1 MSQEETET
9 TAAEE
14 KTQFRFRYVLVAIL
28 LLLFILS
35 IASHNPA
42 DLAVLEGG
50 SAEPV
55 RNLIGPLGAKIA
67 RVLFY
72 LFGLAI
78 YPITA
83 FLLICLGRSFI
94 PVPAKRKGYIAALAM
109 VVIGM
114 TLIMAMFP
122 RDMVEWTTKL
132 GIGHPGAPELAL
144 SGGVLGAQFAAPAFE
159 NVPAG
164 LIRRHIGT
172 VGTMIVSMTVLLT
185 GLVLVFFADWK
196 SILLNN
202 LDFRIRL
209 KKDCPEYDT
218 EDDEEDSAYAPP
230 PPQYQQPPAPAPVPE
245 PEPYPEP
252 PRPQPVP
259 QYAPPPPQ
267 YQQPYAQPYPP
278 QYAPPPPQYQQP
290 YAQPY
295 PPQYAP
301 PPPQYQQ
308 PAPQYAPPPQYPQ
321 PEAPRPQPAQEMNQ
335 APAPDPE
342 DDGVPP
348 FDVDPVKDEKKS
360 PPGSFSNFEGEPPE
374 KPGYHPSNPLPPPRI
389 TNAMNGTSGASV
401 ATAHLARETAGLA
414 PTPDYALPP
423 ITLFD
428 MVKDNRSEDREHLNR
443 TQERLQ
449 ATLDSFGIAGRV
461 SDIVIGPRI
470 TRFEVQL
477 DPGVKVQKVS
487 SITNNLA
494 MEMQAESVRVLAPI
508 PGRNA
513 VGIEVPN
520 KISTVVYI
528 RSLMEGDEWRKA
540 KAGASNIPIILGRD
554 VAGKAVIANLAK
566 APHLLIAGSTGS
578 GKSVCMNTL
587 IMSLLSKFSPY
598 DLRLILVDPKF
609 VELAMYRPI
618 PHLITPVVNNAKQVP
633 LALRWG
639 VNEMERRY
647 QILAAVKAKNLE
659 AFNNRP
665 HKAEPDLDEHGNVI
679 PDKLPLL
686 VIIID
691 ELADIMMSEAK
702 SEVETSICRIAQKG
716 RAAGIHLIIAT
727 QTPRKD
733 IITGVIKANL
743 PTKIAFRVTSR
754 IDSHVILDTT
764 GAEHLLGNGD
774 MLFLAPGGEGMER
787 VQGTL
792 VSDPEIQ
799 RVVDFVSAQVPQ
811 NFNGEVVTEPEIV
824 EGEEDE
830 GKGKKKKYRPQ
841 FDDEDDSVTAAPVSS
856 GPPSEAFKTMAAKY
870 LKPGDSELMQRALE
884 IIVNEKK
891 ASTSYLQRR
900 LSIGYNNAATLMDQL
915 EERGVVSAP
924 LPGGQKRDILILGE
938 LIETNK
944 I

>member
-50 SAEPV
+50 SSEPV

-78 YPITA
+78 YPIAA
-83 FLLICLGRSFI
+83 FLMICLVRSFI

-109 VVIGM
+109 AVIGM

-122 RDMVEWTTKL
+122 HDMNEWTAKL
-132 GIGHPGAPELAL
+132 GLGHPGTPELAL
-144 SGGVLGAQFAAPAFE
+144 SGGVIGAQFAAPAFE

-172 VGTMIVSMTVLLT
+172 VGTMIVSMTLLLT
-185 GLVLVFFADWK
+185 GIVLVFLADWK
-196 SILLNN
+196 TILLNN

-209 KKDCPEYDT
+209 KKDRPEYDT
-218 EDDEEDSAYAPP
+218 EEDEEDSAYAPP
-230 PPQYQQPPAPAPVPE
+230 PPQHPQPPAPAPVPE
-245 PEPYPEP
+245 PELQPES
-252 PRPQPVP
+252 PRPQPAA

-278 QYAPPPPQYQQP
+278 QYAPPPPQYQQS
-290 YAQPY
+290 YAQP
-295 PPQYAP
+295 PQSVQENGHVQVP
-301 PPPQYQQ
+301 PPAVSVPS
-308 PAPQYAPPPQYPQ
+308 
-321 PEAPRPQPAQEMNQ
+321 E
-335 APAPDPE
+335 E

-348 FDVDPVKDEKKS
+348 FDVEPATDEKKS
-360 PPGSFSNFEGEPPE
+360 PPGTFSNFEGEPPE
-374 KPGYHPSNPLPPPRI
+374 KPGYHPGNPLPPPRI
-389 TNAMNGTSGASV
+389 TNAMNGTAGASA

-477 DPGVKVQKVS
+477 DPGVKVEKVS

-520 KISTVVYI
+520 KVSTVVYI

-647 QILAAVKAKNLE
+647 QILASVKAKNLE

-665 HKAEPDLDEHGNVI
+665 RKPEPDLDEHGNLI

-743 PTKIAFRVTSR
+743 PTKIAFRVTSG
-754 IDSHVILDTT
+754 IDSRVILDTV
-764 GAEHLLGNGD
+764 GAERLLGNGD

-811 NFNGEVVTEPEIV
+811 NFNGEVVAEPEIV

-830 GKGKKKKYRPQ
+830 GKAKKKKYRPQ

-856 GPPSEAFKTMAAKY
+856 GPPSEAFKAMAAKY
-870 LKPGDSELMQRALE
+870 LKPGDGELMQRALE

-900 LSIGYNNAATLMDQL
+900 LSIGYNSAATLIDQL

-924 LPGGQKRDILILGE
+924 LPGGQKREILILDQ
-938 LIETNK
+938 LIETNR

>member
-50 SAEPV
+50 SSEPV

-78 YPITA
+78 YPIAA
-83 FLLICLGRSFI
+83 FLMICLVRSFI

-109 VVIGM
+109 AVIGM

-122 RDMVEWTTKL
+122 HDMNEWTAKL
-132 GIGHPGAPELAL
+132 GLGHPGTPELAL
-144 SGGVLGAQFAAPAFE
+144 SGGVIGAQFAAPAFE

-172 VGTMIVSMTVLLT
+172 VGTMIVSMTLLLT
-185 GLVLVFFADWK
+185 GIVLVFLADWK
-196 SILLNN
+196 TILLNN

-209 KKDCPEYDT
+209 KKDRPEYDT
-218 EDDEEDSAYAPP
+218 EEDEEDSAYAPP
-230 PPQYQQPPAPAPVPE
+230 PPQHPQPPAPAPVPE
-245 PEPYPEP
+245 PELQPEP
-252 PRPQPVP
+252 PRPQPAA

-278 QYAPPPPQYQQP
+278 QYAPPPPQYQQS
-290 YAQPY
+290 YAQP
-295 PPQYAP
+295 PQSVQENGHVQVP
-301 PPPQYQQ
+301 PPAVSVPS
-308 PAPQYAPPPQYPQ
+308 
-321 PEAPRPQPAQEMNQ
+321 E
-335 APAPDPE
+335 E

-348 FDVDPVKDEKKS
+348 FDVEPATDEKKS
-360 PPGSFSNFEGEPPE
+360 PPGTFSNFEGEPPE
-374 KPGYHPSNPLPPPRI
+374 KPGYHPGNPLPPPRI
-389 TNAMNGTSGASV
+389 TNAMNGTAGASA
-401 ATAHLARETAGLA
+401 ATVHLARETAGLA

-477 DPGVKVQKVS
+477 DPGVKVEKVS

-520 KISTVVYI
+520 KVSTVVYI

-647 QILAAVKAKNLE
+647 QILASVKAKNLE

-665 HKAEPDLDEHGNVI
+665 RKPEPDLDEHGNLI

-743 PTKIAFRVTSR
+743 PTKIAFRVTSG
-754 IDSHVILDTT
+754 IDSRVILDTV
-764 GAEHLLGNGD
+764 GAERLLGNGD

-811 NFNGEVVTEPEIV
+811 NFNGEVVAEPEIV

-830 GKGKKKKYRPQ
+830 GKAKKKKYRPQ

-856 GPPSEAFKTMAAKY
+856 GPPSEAFKAMAAKY
-870 LKPGDSELMQRALE
+870 LKPGDGELMQRALE

-900 LSIGYNNAATLMDQL
+900 LSIGYNSAATLIDQL

-924 LPGGQKRDILILGE
+924 LPGGQKREILILDQ
-938 LIETNK
+938 LIETNR

>member
-50 SAEPV
+50 SSEPV

-78 YPITA
+78 YPIAA
-83 FLLICLGRSFI
+83 FLMICLVRSFI

-109 VVIGM
+109 AVIGM

-122 RDMVEWTTKL
+122 HDMNEWTAKL
-132 GIGHPGAPELAL
+132 GLGHPGTPELAL
-144 SGGVLGAQFAAPAFE
+144 SGGVIGAQFAAPAFE

-172 VGTMIVSMTVLLT
+172 VGTMIVSMTLLLT
-185 GLVLVFFADWK
+185 GIVLVFLADWK
-196 SILLNN
+196 TILLNN

-209 KKDCPEYDT
+209 KKDRPEYDT
-218 EDDEEDSAYAPP
+218 EEDEEDSAYAPP
-230 PPQYQQPPAPAPVPE
+230 PPQHPLPPAPAPVPE
-245 PEPYPEP
+245 SELQPEP
-252 PRPQPVP
+252 PRPQPAA

-278 QYAPPPPQYQQP
+278 QYAPPPPQYQQS
-290 YAQPY
+290 YAQP
-295 PPQYAP
+295 PQSVQENGHVQVP
-301 PPPQYQQ
+301 PPAVSVPS
-308 PAPQYAPPPQYPQ
+308 
-321 PEAPRPQPAQEMNQ
+321 E
-335 APAPDPE
+335 E

-348 FDVDPVKDEKKS
+348 FDVEPATDEKKS
-360 PPGSFSNFEGEPPE
+360 PPGTFSNFEGEPPE
-374 KPGYHPSNPLPPPRI
+374 KPGYHPGNPLPPPRI
-389 TNAMNGTSGASV
+389 TNAMNGTAGASA

-477 DPGVKVQKVS
+477 DPGVKVEKVS

-520 KISTVVYI
+520 KVSTVVYI

-647 QILAAVKAKNLE
+647 QILASVKAKNLE

-665 HKAEPDLDEHGNVI
+665 RKPEPDLDEHGNLI

-743 PTKIAFRVTSR
+743 PTKIAFRVTSG
-754 IDSHVILDTT
+754 IDSRVILDTV
-764 GAEHLLGNGD
+764 GAERLLGNGD

-811 NFNGEVVTEPEIV
+811 NFNGEVVAEPEIV

-830 GKGKKKKYRPQ
+830 GKAKKKKYRPQ

-856 GPPSEAFKTMAAKY
+856 GPPSEAFKAMAAKY
-870 LKPGDSELMQRALE
+870 LKPGDGELMQRALE

-900 LSIGYNNAATLMDQL
+900 LSIGYNSAATLIDQL

-924 LPGGQKRDILILGE
+924 LPGGQKREILILDQ
-938 LIETNK
+938 LIETNR

>member
-50 SAEPV
+50 SSEPV

-78 YPITA
+78 YPIAA
-83 FLLICLGRSFI
+83 FLMICLVRSFI

-109 VVIGM
+109 AVIGM

-122 RDMVEWTTKL
+122 HDMNEWTAKL
-132 GIGHPGAPELAL
+132 GLGHPGTPELAL
-144 SGGVLGAQFAAPAFE
+144 SGGVIGAQFAAPAFE

-172 VGTMIVSMTVLLT
+172 VGTMIVSMTLLLT
-185 GLVLVFFADWK
+185 GIVLVFLADWK
-196 SILLNN
+196 TILLNN

-209 KKDCPEYDT
+209 KKDRPEYNT
-218 EDDEEDSAYAPP
+218 EEDEEDSAYAPP
-230 PPQYQQPPAPAPVPE
+230 PPQHPQPPAPAPVPE
-245 PEPYPEP
+245 PELQPES
-252 PRPQPVP
+252 PRPQPAA

-278 QYAPPPPQYQQP
+278 QYAPPPPQYQQS
-290 YAQPY
+290 YAQP
-295 PPQYAP
+295 PQSVQENGHVQVP
-301 PPPQYQQ
+301 PPAVSVPS
-308 PAPQYAPPPQYPQ
+308 
-321 PEAPRPQPAQEMNQ
+321 E
-335 APAPDPE
+335 E

-348 FDVDPVKDEKKS
+348 FDVEPATDEKKS
-360 PPGSFSNFEGEPPE
+360 PPGTFSNFEGEPPE
-374 KPGYHPSNPLPPPRI
+374 KPGYHPGNPLPPPRI
-389 TNAMNGTSGASV
+389 TNAMNGTAGASA

-477 DPGVKVQKVS
+477 DPGVKVEKVS

-520 KISTVVYI
+520 KVSTVVYI

-647 QILAAVKAKNLE
+647 QILASVKAKNLE

-665 HKAEPDLDEHGNVI
+665 RKPEPDLDEHGNLI

-743 PTKIAFRVTSR
+743 PTKIAFRVTSG
-754 IDSHVILDTT
+754 IDSRVILDTV
-764 GAEHLLGNGD
+764 GAERLLGNGD

-811 NFNGEVVTEPEIV
+811 NFNGEVVAEPEIV

-830 GKGKKKKYRPQ
+830 GKAKKKKYRPQ

-856 GPPSEAFKTMAAKY
+856 GPPSEAFKAMAAKY
-870 LKPGDSELMQRALE
+870 LKPGDGELMQRALE

-900 LSIGYNNAATLMDQL
+900 LSIGYNSAATLIDQL

-924 LPGGQKRDILILGE
+924 LPGGQKREILILDQ
-938 LIETNK
+938 LIETNR

>member
-50 SAEPV
+50 SSEPV

-78 YPITA
+78 YPIAA
-83 FLLICLGRSFI
+83 FLMICLVRSFI

-109 VVIGM
+109 AVIGM

-122 RDMVEWTTKL
+122 HDMNEWTAKL
-132 GIGHPGAPELAL
+132 GLGHPGTPELAL
-144 SGGVLGAQFAAPAFE
+144 SGGVIGAQFAAPAFE

-172 VGTMIVSMTVLLT
+172 VGTMIVSMTLLLT
-185 GLVLVFFADWK
+185 GIVLVFLADWK
-196 SILLNN
+196 TILLNN

-209 KKDCPEYDT
+209 KKDRPEYDT
-218 EDDEEDSAYAPP
+218 EEDEEDSAYAPP
-230 PPQYQQPPAPAPVPE
+230 PPQHPQPPAPAPVPE
-245 PEPYPEP
+245 PELQPEP
-252 PRPQPVP
+252 PRPQPP
-259 QYAPPPPQ
+259 AQYAPPPPQ

-278 QYAPPPPQYQQP
+278 QYAPPPPQYQQS
-290 YAQPY
+290 YAQP
-295 PPQYAP
+295 PQSVQENGHVQVP
-301 PPPQYQQ
+301 PPAVSVPS
-308 PAPQYAPPPQYPQ
+308 
-321 PEAPRPQPAQEMNQ
+321 E
-335 APAPDPE
+335 E

-348 FDVDPVKDEKKS
+348 FDVEPATDEKKS
-360 PPGSFSNFEGEPPE
+360 PPGTFSNFEGEPPE
-374 KPGYHPSNPLPPPRI
+374 KPGYHPGNPLPPPRI
-389 TNAMNGTSGASV
+389 TNAMNGTAGASA

-477 DPGVKVQKVS
+477 DPGVKVEKVS

-520 KISTVVYI
+520 KVSTVVYI

-647 QILAAVKAKNLE
+647 QILASVKAKNLE

-665 HKAEPDLDEHGNVI
+665 RKPEPDLDEHGNLI

-743 PTKIAFRVTSR
+743 PTKIAFRVTSG
-754 IDSHVILDTT
+754 IDSRVILDTV
-764 GAEHLLGNGD
+764 GAERLLGNGD

-811 NFNGEVVTEPEIV
+811 NFNGEVVAEPEIV

-830 GKGKKKKYRPQ
+830 GKAKKKKYRPQ

-856 GPPSEAFKTMAAKY
+856 GPPSEAFKAMAAKY
-870 LKPGDSELMQRALE
+870 LKPGDGELMQRALE

-900 LSIGYNNAATLMDQL
+900 LSIGYNSAATLIDQL

-924 LPGGQKRDILILGE
+924 LPGGQKREILILDQ
-938 LIETNK
+938 LIETNR

>member
-50 SAEPV
+50 SSEPV

-78 YPITA
+78 YPIAA
-83 FLLICLGRSFI
+83 FLMICLVRSFI

-109 VVIGM
+109 AVIGM

-122 RDMVEWTTKL
+122 HDMNEWTAKL
-132 GIGHPGAPELAL
+132 GLGHPGTPELAL
-144 SGGVLGAQFAAPAFE
+144 SGGVIGAQFAAPAFE

-172 VGTMIVSMTVLLT
+172 VGTMIVSMTLLLT
-185 GLVLVFFADWK
+185 GIVLVFLADWK
-196 SILLNN
+196 TILLNN

-209 KKDCPEYDT
+209 KKDRPEYDT
-218 EDDEEDSAYAPP
+218 EEDEEDSAYAPP
-230 PPQYQQPPAPAPVPE
+230 PPQHPQPPAPAPVPE
-245 PEPYPEP
+245 PELQPEP
-252 PRPQPVP
+252 PRPQPAA
-259 QYAPPPPQ
+259 QYVPPPPQ

-278 QYAPPPPQYQQP
+278 QYAPPPPQYQQS
-290 YAQPY
+290 YAQP
-295 PPQYAP
+295 PQSVQKNGHVQVP
-301 PPPQYQQ
+301 PPAVSVPS
-308 PAPQYAPPPQYPQ
+308 
-321 PEAPRPQPAQEMNQ
+321 E
-335 APAPDPE
+335 E

-348 FDVDPVKDEKKS
+348 FDVEPATDEKKS
-360 PPGSFSNFEGEPPE
+360 PPGTFSNFEGEPPE
-374 KPGYHPSNPLPPPRI
+374 KPGYHPGNPLPPPRI
-389 TNAMNGTSGASV
+389 TNAMNGTAGASA

-477 DPGVKVQKVS
+477 DPGVKVEKVS

-520 KISTVVYI
+520 KVSTVVYI

-647 QILAAVKAKNLE
+647 QILASVKAKNLE

-665 HKAEPDLDEHGNVI
+665 RKPEPDLDEHGNLI

-743 PTKIAFRVTSR
+743 PTKIAFRVTSG
-754 IDSHVILDTT
+754 IDSRVILDTV
-764 GAEHLLGNGD
+764 GAERLLGNGD

-811 NFNGEVVTEPEIV
+811 NFNGEVVAEPEIV

-830 GKGKKKKYRPQ
+830 GKAKKKKYRPQ

-870 LKPGDSELMQRALE
+870 LKPGDGELMQRALE

-900 LSIGYNNAATLMDQL
+900 LSIGYNSAATLIDQL

-924 LPGGQKRDILILGE
+924 LPGGQKREILILDQ
-938 LIETNK
+938 LIETNR

>member
-50 SAEPV
+50 SSEPV

-78 YPITA
+78 YPIAA
-83 FLLICLGRSFI
+83 FLMICLVRSFI

-109 VVIGM
+109 AVIGM

-122 RDMVEWTTKL
+122 HDMNEWTAKL
-132 GIGHPGAPELAL
+132 GLGHPGTPELAL
-144 SGGVLGAQFAAPAFE
+144 SGGVIGAQFAAPAFE

-172 VGTMIVSMTVLLT
+172 VGTMIVSMTLLLT
-185 GLVLVFFADWK
+185 GIVLVFLADWK
-196 SILLNN
+196 TILLNN

-209 KKDCPEYDT
+209 KKDRPEYDT
-218 EDDEEDSAYAPP
+218 EEDEEDSAYAPP
-230 PPQYQQPPAPAPVPE
+230 PPQHPQPPAPAPVPE
-245 PEPYPEP
+245 PEL
-252 PRPQPVP
+252 QPAA

-308 PAPQYAPPPQYPQ
+308 SYAQPPQSVQENGHVQVPPPAVSVPS
-321 PEAPRPQPAQEMNQ
+321 E
-335 APAPDPE
+335 E

-348 FDVDPVKDEKKS
+348 FDVEPATDEKKS
-360 PPGSFSNFEGEPPE
+360 PPGTFSNFEGEPPE
-374 KPGYHPSNPLPPPRI
+374 KPGYHPGNPLPPPRI
-389 TNAMNGTSGASV
+389 TNAMNGTAGASA

-477 DPGVKVQKVS
+477 DPGVKVEKVS

-520 KISTVVYI
+520 NVSTVVYI

-647 QILAAVKAKNLE
+647 QILASVKAKNLE

-665 HKAEPDLDEHGNVI
+665 RKPEPDLDEHGNLI

-743 PTKIAFRVTSR
+743 PTKIAFRVTSG
-754 IDSHVILDTT
+754 IDSRVILDTV
-764 GAEHLLGNGD
+764 GAERLLGNGD

-811 NFNGEVVTEPEIV
+811 NFNGEVVAEPEIV

-830 GKGKKKKYRPQ
+830 GKAKKKKYRPQ

-856 GPPSEAFKTMAAKY
+856 GPPSEAFKAMAAKY
-870 LKPGDSELMQRALE
+870 LKPGDGELMQRALE

-900 LSIGYNNAATLMDQL
+900 LSIGYNSAATLIDQL

-924 LPGGQKRDILILGE
+924 LPGGQKREILILDQ
-938 LIETNK
+938 LIETNR

>member
-50 SAEPV
+50 SSEPV

-78 YPITA
+78 YPIAA
-83 FLLICLGRSFI
+83 FLMICLVRSFI

-109 VVIGM
+109 AVIGM

-122 RDMVEWTTKL
+122 HDMNEWTAKL
-132 GIGHPGAPELAL
+132 GLGHPGTPELAL
-144 SGGVLGAQFAAPAFE
+144 SGGVIGAQFAAPAFE

-172 VGTMIVSMTVLLT
+172 VGTMIVSMTLLLT
-185 GLVLVFFADWK
+185 GIVLVFLADWK
-196 SILLNN
+196 TILLNN

-209 KKDCPEYDT
+209 KKDRPEYDT
-218 EDDEEDSAYAPP
+218 EEDEEDSAYAPP
-230 PPQYQQPPAPAPVPE
+230 PPQHPLPPAPAPVPE
-245 PEPYPEP
+245 PEL
-252 PRPQPVP
+252 QPAA

-278 QYAPPPPQYQQP
+278 QYAPPPPQYLQS
-290 YAQPY
+290 YAQP
-295 PPQYAP
+295 PQSVQENGHVQVP
-301 PPPQYQQ
+301 PPAVSVPS
-308 PAPQYAPPPQYPQ
+308 
-321 PEAPRPQPAQEMNQ
+321 E
-335 APAPDPE
+335 E

-348 FDVDPVKDEKKS
+348 FDVEPATDEKKS
-360 PPGSFSNFEGEPPE
+360 PPGTFSNFEGEPPE
-374 KPGYHPSNPLPPPRI
+374 KPGYHPGNPLPPPRI
-389 TNAMNGTSGASV
+389 TNAMNGTAGASA

-477 DPGVKVQKVS
+477 DPGVKVEKVS

-520 KISTVVYI
+520 KVSTVVYI

-647 QILAAVKAKNLE
+647 QILASVKAKNLE

-665 HKAEPDLDEHGNVI
+665 RKPEPDLDEHGNLI

-743 PTKIAFRVTSR
+743 PTKIAFRVTSG
-754 IDSHVILDTT
+754 IDSRVILDTV
-764 GAEHLLGNGD
+764 GAERLLGNGD

-811 NFNGEVVTEPEIV
+811 NFNGEVVAEPEIV

-830 GKGKKKKYRPQ
+830 GKAKKKKYRPQ

-856 GPPSEAFKTMAAKY
+856 GPPSEAFKAMAAKY
-870 LKPGDSELMQRALE
+870 LKPGDGELMQRALE

-900 LSIGYNNAATLMDQL
+900 LSIGYNSAATLIDQL

-924 LPGGQKRDILILGE
+924 LPGGQKREILILDQ
-938 LIETNK
+938 LIETNR

>member
-14 KTQFRFRYVLVAIL
+14 KPQFRFRYVLVAIL

-50 SAEPV
+50 STEPV

-78 YPITA
+78 YPITV

-122 RDMVEWTTKL
+122 RDMIEWTTKL

-185 GLVLVFFADWK
+185 GIVLVFLADWK
-196 SILLNN
+196 SILLSN

-209 KKDCPEYDT
+209 KKDRPEYDT
-218 EDDEEDSAYAPP
+218 EEDEEDSAYAPP
-230 PPQYQQPPAPAPVPE
+230 PPQYQQP
-245 PEPYPEP
+245 EP
-252 PRPQPVP
+252 PRPQMVP
-259 QYAPPPPQ
+259 
-267 YQQPYAQPYPP
+267 
-278 QYAPPPPQYQQP
+278 
-290 YAQPY
+290 
-295 PPQYAP
+295 
-301 PPPQYQQ
+301 
-308 PAPQYAPPPQYPQ
+308 
-321 PEAPRPQPAQEMNQ
+321 ETNQ
-335 APAPDPE
+335 APVPSASAPAEE

-348 FDVDPVKDEKKS
+348 FDVEPVKDEKKS

-374 KPGYHPSNPLPPPRI
+374 KPGYHPETPLPPPRI
-389 TNAMNGTSGASV
+389 TNAMNGTSGASA
-401 ATAHLARETAGLA
+401 ATAHLVRETAGLA

-477 DPGVKVQKVS
+477 DPGVKVEKVS

-520 KISTVVYI
+520 KVSTVVYI

-647 QILAAVKAKNLE
+647 QILASVKAKNLE

-743 PTKIAFRVTSR
+743 PTKIAFRVTSG
-754 IDSHVILDTT
+754 IDSRVILDTA
-764 GAEHLLGNGD
+764 GAERLLGNGD

-811 NFNGEVVTEPEIV
+811 NFNGDVVAEPEIV

-870 LKPGDSELMQRALE
+870 LKPGDGELMQRALE

-915 EERGVVSAP
+915 EERGIVSAP
-924 LPGGQKRDILILGE
+924 LPGGQKREILILDE

>member
-50 SAEPV
+50 SSEPV

-78 YPITA
+78 YPIAA
-83 FLLICLGRSFI
+83 FLMICLVRSFI

-109 VVIGM
+109 AVIGM

-122 RDMVEWTTKL
+122 HDMNEWTAKL
-132 GIGHPGAPELAL
+132 GLGHPGTPELAL
-144 SGGVLGAQFAAPAFE
+144 SGGVIGAQFAAPAFE

-172 VGTMIVSMTVLLT
+172 VGTMIVSMTLLLT
-185 GLVLVFFADWK
+185 GIVLVFLADWK
-196 SILLNN
+196 TILLNN

-209 KKDCPEYDT
+209 KKDRPEYDT
-218 EDDEEDSAYAPP
+218 EEDEEDSAYAPP
-230 PPQYQQPPAPAPVPE
+230 PPQHPQPPAPAPVPE
-245 PEPYPEP
+245 PELQPEP
-252 PRPQPVP
+252 PRPQSAA
-259 QYAPPPPQ
+259 QYVPPPPQ

-278 QYAPPPPQYQQP
+278 QYAPPPPQYQQS
-290 YAQPY
+290 YAQP
-295 PPQYAP
+295 PQSVQENGHVQVP
-301 PPPQYQQ
+301 PPAVSVPS
-308 PAPQYAPPPQYPQ
+308 
-321 PEAPRPQPAQEMNQ
+321 E
-335 APAPDPE
+335 E

-348 FDVDPVKDEKKS
+348 FDVEPATDEKKS
-360 PPGSFSNFEGEPPE
+360 PPGTFSNFEGEPPE
-374 KPGYHPSNPLPPPRI
+374 KPGYHPGNPLPPPRI
-389 TNAMNGTSGASV
+389 TNAMNGTAGASA

-477 DPGVKVQKVS
+477 DPGVKVEKVS

-520 KISTVVYI
+520 KVSTVVYI

-647 QILAAVKAKNLE
+647 QILASVKAKNLE

-665 HKAEPDLDEHGNVI
+665 RKPEPDLDEHGNLI

-743 PTKIAFRVTSR
+743 PTKIAFRVTSG
-754 IDSHVILDTT
+754 IDSRVILDTV
-764 GAEHLLGNGD
+764 GAERLLGNGD

-811 NFNGEVVTEPEIV
+811 NFNGEVVAEPEIV

-830 GKGKKKKYRPQ
+830 GKTKKKKYRPQ

-856 GPPSEAFKTMAAKY
+856 GPPSEAFKAMAAKY
-870 LKPGDSELMQRALE
+870 LKPGDGELMQRALE

-900 LSIGYNNAATLMDQL
+900 LSIGYNSAATLIDQL

-924 LPGGQKRDILILGE
+924 LPGGQKREILILDQ
-938 LIETNK
+938 LIETNR

>member
-50 SAEPV
+50 SSEPV

-78 YPITA
+78 YPIAA
-83 FLLICLGRSFI
+83 FLMICLVRSFI

-109 VVIGM
+109 AVIGM

-122 RDMVEWTTKL
+122 HDMNEWTAKL
-132 GIGHPGAPELAL
+132 GLGHPGAPELAL
-144 SGGVLGAQFAAPAFE
+144 SGGVIGAQFAAPAFE

-172 VGTMIVSMTVLLT
+172 VGTMIVSMTLLLT
-185 GLVLVFFADWK
+185 GIVLVFLADWK
-196 SILLNN
+196 TILLNN

-209 KKDCPEYDT
+209 KKDRPEYDT
-218 EDDEEDSAYAPP
+218 EEDEEDSAYAPP
-230 PPQYQQPPAPAPVPE
+230 PPQHPLPPAPAPVPE
-245 PEPYPEP
+245 PELQPES
-252 PRPQPVP
+252 PRPQPAA

-267 YQQPYAQPYPP
+267 YLQPYAQPYPP
-278 QYAPPPPQYQQP
+278 QYAPPPPQYLQS
-290 YAQPY
+290 YAQP
-295 PPQYAP
+295 PQSVQENGHVQVP
-301 PPPQYQQ
+301 PPAVSVPS
-308 PAPQYAPPPQYPQ
+308 
-321 PEAPRPQPAQEMNQ
+321 E
-335 APAPDPE
+335 E

-348 FDVDPVKDEKKS
+348 FDVEPATDEKKS
-360 PPGSFSNFEGEPPE
+360 PPGTFSNFEGEPPE
-374 KPGYHPSNPLPPPRI
+374 KPGYHPGNPLPPPRI
-389 TNAMNGTSGASV
+389 TNAMNGTAGASA

-477 DPGVKVQKVS
+477 DPGVKVEKVS

-520 KISTVVYI
+520 KVSTVVYI

-647 QILAAVKAKNLE
+647 QILASVKAKNLE

-665 HKAEPDLDEHGNVI
+665 HKPEPDLDEHGNLI

-743 PTKIAFRVTSR
+743 PTKIAFRVTSG
-754 IDSHVILDTT
+754 IDSRVILDTV
-764 GAEHLLGNGD
+764 GAERLLGNGD

-811 NFNGEVVTEPEIV
+811 NFNGEVVAEPEIV

-830 GKGKKKKYRPQ
+830 GKTKKKKYRPQ

-856 GPPSEAFKTMAAKY
+856 VPPSEAFKAMAAKY
-870 LKPGDSELMQRALE
+870 LKPGDGELMQRALE

-900 LSIGYNNAATLMDQL
+900 LSIGYNSAATLIDQL

-924 LPGGQKRDILILGE
+924 LPGGQKREILILDQ
-938 LIETNK
+938 LIETNR

>member
-50 SAEPV
+50 SSEPV

-78 YPITA
+78 YPIAA
-83 FLLICLGRSFI
+83 FLMICLVRSFI

-109 VVIGM
+109 AVIGM

-122 RDMVEWTTKL
+122 HDMNEWTAKL
-132 GIGHPGAPELAL
+132 GLGHPGTPELAL
-144 SGGVLGAQFAAPAFE
+144 SGGVIGAQFAAPAFE

-172 VGTMIVSMTVLLT
+172 VGTMIVSMTLLLT
-185 GLVLVFFADWK
+185 GIVLVFLADWK
-196 SILLNN
+196 TILLNN

-209 KKDCPEYDT
+209 KKDRPEYDT
-218 EDDEEDSAYAPP
+218 EEDEEDSAYAPP
-230 PPQYQQPPAPAPVPE
+230 PPQHPLPPAPAPVPE
-245 PEPYPEP
+245 PELQPEP
-252 PRPQPVP
+252 PCPQPAA

-278 QYAPPPPQYQQP
+278 QYAPPPPQYQQS
-290 YAQPY
+290 YAQP
-295 PPQYAP
+295 PQSVQENGHVQVP
-301 PPPQYQQ
+301 PPAVSVPS
-308 PAPQYAPPPQYPQ
+308 
-321 PEAPRPQPAQEMNQ
+321 E
-335 APAPDPE
+335 E

-348 FDVDPVKDEKKS
+348 FDVEPATDEKKS
-360 PPGSFSNFEGEPPE
+360 PPGTFSNFEGEPPE
-374 KPGYHPSNPLPPPRI
+374 KPGYHPGNPLPPPRI
-389 TNAMNGTSGASV
+389 TNAMNGTAGASA

-477 DPGVKVQKVS
+477 DPGVKVEKVS

-520 KISTVVYI
+520 KVSTVVYI

-647 QILAAVKAKNLE
+647 QILASVKAKNLE

-665 HKAEPDLDEHGNVI
+665 RKPEPDLDEHGNLI

-743 PTKIAFRVTSR
+743 PTKIAFRVTSG
-754 IDSHVILDTT
+754 IDSRVILDTV
-764 GAEHLLGNGD
+764 GAERLLGNGD

-811 NFNGEVVTEPEIV
+811 NFNGEVVAEPEIV

-830 GKGKKKKYRPQ
+830 GKAKKKKYRPQ

-856 GPPSEAFKTMAAKY
+856 GPPSEAFKAMAAKY
-870 LKPGDSELMQRALE
+870 LKPGDGELMQRALE

-900 LSIGYNNAATLMDQL
+900 LSIGYNSAATLIDQL

-924 LPGGQKRDILILGE
+924 LPGGQKREILILDQ
-938 LIETNK
+938 LIETNR

>member
-50 SAEPV
+50 SSEPV

-78 YPITA
+78 YPIAA
-83 FLLICLGRSFI
+83 FLMICLVRSFI

-109 VVIGM
+109 AVIGM

-122 RDMVEWTTKL
+122 HDMNEWTAKL
-132 GIGHPGAPELAL
+132 GLGHPGTPELAL
-144 SGGVLGAQFAAPAFE
+144 SGGVIGAQFAAPAFE

-172 VGTMIVSMTVLLT
+172 VGTMIVSMTLLLT
-185 GLVLVFFADWK
+185 GIVLVFLADWK
-196 SILLNN
+196 TILLNN

-209 KKDCPEYDT
+209 KKDRPEYDT
-218 EDDEEDSAYAPP
+218 EEDEEDSAYAPP
-230 PPQYQQPPAPAPVPE
+230 PPQHPQPPAPAPVPE
-245 PEPYPEP
+245 PELQPEP
-252 PRPQPVP
+252 PRPQPAA
-259 QYAPPPPQ
+259 QYVPPPPQ

-278 QYAPPPPQYQQP
+278 QYAPPPPQYQQS
-290 YAQPY
+290 YAQP
-295 PPQYAP
+295 PQSVQENGHVQVP
-301 PPPQYQQ
+301 PPAVSVPS
-308 PAPQYAPPPQYPQ
+308 
-321 PEAPRPQPAQEMNQ
+321 E
-335 APAPDPE
+335 E

-348 FDVDPVKDEKKS
+348 FDVEPATDEKKS
-360 PPGSFSNFEGEPPE
+360 PPGTFSNFEGEPPE
-374 KPGYHPSNPLPPPRI
+374 KPGYHPGNPLPPPRI
-389 TNAMNGTSGASV
+389 TNAMNGTAGASA

-477 DPGVKVQKVS
+477 DPGVKVEKVS

-520 KISTVVYI
+520 KVSTVVYI

-647 QILAAVKAKNLE
+647 QILASVKAKNLE

-665 HKAEPDLDEHGNVI
+665 RKPEPDLDEHGNLI

-743 PTKIAFRVTSR
+743 PTKIAFRVTSG
-754 IDSHVILDTT
+754 IDSRVILDTV
-764 GAEHLLGNGD
+764 GAERLLGNGD

-811 NFNGEVVTEPEIV
+811 NFNGEVVAEPEIV

-830 GKGKKKKYRPQ
+830 GKAKKKKYRPQ

-856 GPPSEAFKTMAAKY
+856 GPPSEAFKAMAAKY
-870 LKPGDSELMQRALE
+870 LKPGDGELMQRALE

-900 LSIGYNNAATLMDQL
+900 LSIGYNSAATLIDQL

-924 LPGGQKRDILILGE
+924 LPGGQKREILILDQ
-938 LIETNK
+938 LIETNR

>member
-50 SAEPV
+50 SSEPV

-78 YPITA
+78 YPIAA
-83 FLLICLGRSFI
+83 FLMICLVRSFI

-109 VVIGM
+109 AVIGM

-122 RDMVEWTTKL
+122 HDMNEWTAKL
-132 GIGHPGAPELAL
+132 GLGHPGTPELAL
-144 SGGVLGAQFAAPAFE
+144 SGGVIGAQFAAPAFE

-172 VGTMIVSMTVLLT
+172 VGTMIVSMTLLLT
-185 GLVLVFFADWK
+185 GIVLVFLADWK
-196 SILLNN
+196 TILLNN

-209 KKDCPEYDT
+209 KKDRPEYDT
-218 EDDEEDSAYAPP
+218 EEDEEDSAYAPP
-230 PPQYQQPPAPAPVPE
+230 PPQHPQPPAPAPVPE
-245 PEPYPEP
+245 PEL
-252 PRPQPVP
+252 QPAA

-278 QYAPPPPQYQQP
+278 QYAPPPPQYQQS
-290 YAQPY
+290 YAQP
-295 PPQYAP
+295 PQSVQENGHVQVP
-301 PPPQYQQ
+301 PPAVSVPS
-308 PAPQYAPPPQYPQ
+308 
-321 PEAPRPQPAQEMNQ
+321 E
-335 APAPDPE
+335 E

-348 FDVDPVKDEKKS
+348 FDVEPATDEKKS
-360 PPGSFSNFEGEPPE
+360 PPGTFSNFEGEPPE
-374 KPGYHPSNPLPPPRI
+374 KPGYHPGNPLPPPRI
-389 TNAMNGTSGASV
+389 TNAMNGTAGASA

-477 DPGVKVQKVS
+477 DPGVKVEKVS

-520 KISTVVYI
+520 KVSTVVYI

-647 QILAAVKAKNLE
+647 QILASVKAKNLE

-665 HKAEPDLDEHGNVI
+665 RKPEPDLDEHGNLI

-743 PTKIAFRVTSR
+743 PTKIAFRVTSG
-754 IDSHVILDTT
+754 IDSRVILDTV
-764 GAEHLLGNGD
+764 GAERLLGNGD

-811 NFNGEVVTEPEIV
+811 NFNGEVVAEPEIV

-830 GKGKKKKYRPQ
+830 GKAKKKKYRPQ

-856 GPPSEAFKTMAAKY
+856 GPPSEAFKAMAAKY
-870 LKPGDSELMQRALE
+870 LKPGDGELMQRALE

-900 LSIGYNNAATLMDQL
+900 LSIGYNSAATLIDQL

-924 LPGGQKRDILILGE
+924 LPGGQKREILILDQ
-938 LIETNK
+938 LIETNR

>member
-50 SAEPV
+50 SSEPV

-78 YPITA
+78 YPIAA
-83 FLLICLGRSFI
+83 FLMICLVRSFI

-109 VVIGM
+109 AVIGM

-122 RDMVEWTTKL
+122 HDMNEWTAKL
-132 GIGHPGAPELAL
+132 GLGHPGTPELAL
-144 SGGVLGAQFAAPAFE
+144 SGGVIGAQFAAPAFE

-172 VGTMIVSMTVLLT
+172 VGTMIVSMTLLLT
-185 GLVLVFFADWK
+185 GIVLVFLADWK
-196 SILLNN
+196 TILLNN

-209 KKDCPEYDT
+209 KKDRPEYDT
-218 EDDEEDSAYAPP
+218 EEDEEDSAYAPP
-230 PPQYQQPPAPAPVPE
+230 PPQHPQPPAPAPVPE
-245 PEPYPEP
+245 PELQPEP
-252 PRPQPVP
+252 PRPQPAA

-267 YQQPYAQPYPP
+267 YQQPYAQLYPP
-278 QYAPPPPQYQQP
+278 QYAPPPPQYQQS
-290 YAQPY
+290 YAQP
-295 PPQYAP
+295 PQSVQENGHVQVP
-301 PPPQYQQ
+301 PPAVSVPS
-308 PAPQYAPPPQYPQ
+308 
-321 PEAPRPQPAQEMNQ
+321 E
-335 APAPDPE
+335 E

-348 FDVDPVKDEKKS
+348 FDVEPATDEKKS
-360 PPGSFSNFEGEPPE
+360 PPGTFSNFEGEPPE
-374 KPGYHPSNPLPPPRI
+374 KPGYHPGNPLPPPRI
-389 TNAMNGTSGASV
+389 TNAMNGTAGASA

-477 DPGVKVQKVS
+477 DPGVKVEKVS

-520 KISTVVYI
+520 KVSTVVYI

-647 QILAAVKAKNLE
+647 QILASVKAKNLE

-665 HKAEPDLDEHGNVI
+665 RKPEPDLDEHGNLI

-743 PTKIAFRVTSR
+743 PTKIAFRVTSG
-754 IDSHVILDTT
+754 IDSRVILDTV
-764 GAEHLLGNGD
+764 GAERLLGNGD

-811 NFNGEVVTEPEIV
+811 NFNGEVVAEPEIV

-830 GKGKKKKYRPQ
+830 GKAKKKKYRPQ

-856 GPPSEAFKTMAAKY
+856 GPPSEAFKAMAAKY
-870 LKPGDSELMQRALE
+870 LKPGDGELMQRALE

-900 LSIGYNNAATLMDQL
+900 LSIGYNSAATLIDQL

-924 LPGGQKRDILILGE
+924 LPGGQKREILILDQ
-938 LIETNK
+938 LIETNR

>member
-50 SAEPV
+50 SSEPV

-78 YPITA
+78 YPIAA
-83 FLLICLGRSFI
+83 FLMICLVRSFI

-109 VVIGM
+109 AVIGM

-122 RDMVEWTTKL
+122 HDMNEWTAKL
-132 GIGHPGAPELAL
+132 GLGHPGTPELAL
-144 SGGVLGAQFAAPAFE
+144 SGGVIGAQFAAPAFE

-172 VGTMIVSMTVLLT
+172 VGTMIVSMTLLLT
-185 GLVLVFFADWK
+185 GIVLVFLADWK
-196 SILLNN
+196 TILLNN

-209 KKDCPEYDT
+209 KKDRPEYDT
-218 EDDEEDSAYAPP
+218 EEDEEDSAYAPP
-230 PPQYQQPPAPAPVPE
+230 PPQHPLPPAPAPVPE
-245 PEPYPEP
+245 PELQPES
-252 PRPQPVP
+252 PRPQPAA

-278 QYAPPPPQYQQP
+278 QYAPPPPQYQQS
-290 YAQPY
+290 YAQP
-295 PPQYAP
+295 PQSVQENGHVQVP
-301 PPPQYQQ
+301 PPAVSVPS
-308 PAPQYAPPPQYPQ
+308 
-321 PEAPRPQPAQEMNQ
+321 E
-335 APAPDPE
+335 E

-348 FDVDPVKDEKKS
+348 FDVEPATDEKKS
-360 PPGSFSNFEGEPPE
+360 PPGTFSNFEGEPPE
-374 KPGYHPSNPLPPPRI
+374 KPGYHPGNPLPPPRI
-389 TNAMNGTSGASV
+389 TNAMNGTAGASA

-477 DPGVKVQKVS
+477 DPGVKVEKVS

-520 KISTVVYI
+520 KVSTVVYI

-647 QILAAVKAKNLE
+647 QILASVKAKNLE

-665 HKAEPDLDEHGNVI
+665 RKPEPDLDEHGNLI

-743 PTKIAFRVTSR
+743 PTKIAFRVTSG
-754 IDSHVILDTT
+754 IDSRVILDTV
-764 GAEHLLGNGD
+764 GAERLLGNGD

-811 NFNGEVVTEPEIV
+811 NFNGEVVAEPEIV

-830 GKGKKKKYRPQ
+830 GKAKKKKYRPQ

-870 LKPGDSELMQRALE
+870 LKPGDGELMQRALE

-900 LSIGYNNAATLMDQL
+900 LSIGYNSAATLIDQL

-924 LPGGQKRDILILGE
+924 LPGGQKREILILDQ
-938 LIETNK
+938 LIETNR

>member
-50 SAEPV
+50 SSEPV

-78 YPITA
+78 YPIAA
-83 FLLICLGRSFI
+83 FLMICLVRSFI

-109 VVIGM
+109 AVIGM

-122 RDMVEWTTKL
+122 HDMNEWTAKL
-132 GIGHPGAPELAL
+132 GLGHPGTPELAL
-144 SGGVLGAQFAAPAFE
+144 SGGVIGAQFAAPAFE

-172 VGTMIVSMTVLLT
+172 VGTMIVSMTLLLT
-185 GLVLVFFADWK
+185 GIVLVFLADWK
-196 SILLNN
+196 TILLNN

-209 KKDCPEYDT
+209 KKDRPEYDT
-218 EDDEEDSAYAPP
+218 EEDEEDSAYAPP
-230 PPQYQQPPAPAPVPE
+230 PPQHPQPPAPAPVPE
-245 PEPYPEP
+245 PELQPEP
-252 PRPQPVP
+252 PRPQPAA

-267 YQQPYAQPYPP
+267 YQQPYAQPP
-278 QYAPPPPQYQQP
+278 QSVQENGHVQVPPPAVSVPS
-290 YAQPY
+290 
-295 PPQYAP
+295 
-301 PPPQYQQ
+301 
-308 PAPQYAPPPQYPQ
+308 
-321 PEAPRPQPAQEMNQ
+321 E
-335 APAPDPE
+335 E

-348 FDVDPVKDEKKS
+348 FDVEPATDEKKS
-360 PPGSFSNFEGEPPE
+360 PPGTFSNFEGEPPE
-374 KPGYHPSNPLPPPRI
+374 KPGYHPGNPLPPPRI
-389 TNAMNGTSGASV
+389 TNAMNGTAGASA

-477 DPGVKVQKVS
+477 DPGVKVEKVS

-520 KISTVVYI
+520 KVSTVVYI

-647 QILAAVKAKNLE
+647 QILASVKAKNLE

-665 HKAEPDLDEHGNVI
+665 RKPEPDLDEHGNLI

-743 PTKIAFRVTSR
+743 PTKIAFRVTSG
-754 IDSHVILDTT
+754 IDSRVILDTV
-764 GAEHLLGNGD
+764 GAERLLGNGD

-811 NFNGEVVTEPEIV
+811 NFNGEVVAEPEIV

-830 GKGKKKKYRPQ
+830 GKAKKKKYRPQ

-856 GPPSEAFKTMAAKY
+856 GPPSEAFKAMAAKY
-870 LKPGDSELMQRALE
+870 LKPGDGELMQRALE

-900 LSIGYNNAATLMDQL
+900 LSIGYNSAATLIDQL

-924 LPGGQKRDILILGE
+924 LPGGQKREILILDQ
-938 LIETNK
+938 LIETNR

>member
-50 SAEPV
+50 SSEPV

-78 YPITA
+78 YPIAA
-83 FLLICLGRSFI
+83 FLMICLVRSFI

-109 VVIGM
+109 AVIGM

-122 RDMVEWTTKL
+122 HDMNEWTAKL
-132 GIGHPGAPELAL
+132 GLGHPGTPELAL
-144 SGGVLGAQFAAPAFE
+144 SGGVIGAQFAAPAFE

-172 VGTMIVSMTVLLT
+172 VGTMIVSMTLLLT
-185 GLVLVFFADWK
+185 GIVLVFLADWK
-196 SILLNN
+196 TILLNN

-209 KKDCPEYDT
+209 KKDRPEYDT
-218 EDDEEDSAYAPP
+218 EEDEEDSAYAPP
-230 PPQYQQPPAPAPVPE
+230 PPQHPQPPAPAPVPE
-245 PEPYPEP
+245 PELQPEP
-252 PRPQPVP
+252 PRPQPAA

-290 YAQPY
+290 YAQP
-295 PPQYAP
+295 PQSVQENGHLQVP
-301 PPPQYQQ
+301 PPAVSVPS
-308 PAPQYAPPPQYPQ
+308 
-321 PEAPRPQPAQEMNQ
+321 E
-335 APAPDPE
+335 E

-348 FDVDPVKDEKKS
+348 FDVEPATDEKKS
-360 PPGSFSNFEGEPPE
+360 PPGTFSNFEGEPPE
-374 KPGYHPSNPLPPPRI
+374 KPGYHPGNPLPPPRI
-389 TNAMNGTSGASV
+389 TNAMNGTAGASA

-477 DPGVKVQKVS
+477 DPGVKVEKVS

-520 KISTVVYI
+520 KVSTVVYI

-647 QILAAVKAKNLE
+647 QILASVKAKNLE

-665 HKAEPDLDEHGNVI
+665 RKPEPDLDEHGNLI

-743 PTKIAFRVTSR
+743 PTKIAFRVTSG
-754 IDSHVILDTT
+754 IDSRVILDTV
-764 GAEHLLGNGD
+764 GAERLLGNGD

-811 NFNGEVVTEPEIV
+811 NFNGEVVAEPEIV

-830 GKGKKKKYRPQ
+830 GKAKKKKYRPQ

-856 GPPSEAFKTMAAKY
+856 GPPSEAFKAMAAKY
-870 LKPGDSELMQRALE
+870 LKPGDGELMQRALE

-900 LSIGYNNAATLMDQL
+900 LSIGYNSAATLIDQL

-924 LPGGQKRDILILGE
+924 LPGGQKREILILDQ
-938 LIETNK
+938 LIETNR

>member
-50 SAEPV
+50 SSEPV

-78 YPITA
+78 YPIAA
-83 FLLICLGRSFI
+83 FLMICLVRSFI

-109 VVIGM
+109 AVIGM

-122 RDMVEWTTKL
+122 HDMNEWTAKL
-132 GIGHPGAPELAL
+132 GLGHPGTPELAL
-144 SGGVLGAQFAAPAFE
+144 SGGVIGAQFAAPAFE

-172 VGTMIVSMTVLLT
+172 VGTMIVSMTLLLT
-185 GLVLVFFADWK
+185 GIVLVFLADWK
-196 SILLNN
+196 TILLNN

-209 KKDCPEYDT
+209 KKDRPEYDT
-218 EDDEEDSAYAPP
+218 EEDEEDSAYAPP
-230 PPQYQQPPAPAPVPE
+230 PPQHPLPPAPAPVPE
-245 PEPYPEP
+245 PELQPES
-252 PRPQPVP
+252 PRPQPAA

-278 QYAPPPPQYQQP
+278 QYAPPPPQYQQS
-290 YAQPY
+290 YAQP
-295 PPQYAP
+295 PQSVQENGHVQVP
-301 PPPQYQQ
+301 PPAVSVPS
-308 PAPQYAPPPQYPQ
+308 
-321 PEAPRPQPAQEMNQ
+321 E
-335 APAPDPE
+335 E

-348 FDVDPVKDEKKS
+348 FDVEPATDEKKS
-360 PPGSFSNFEGEPPE
+360 PPGTFSNFEGEPPE
-374 KPGYHPSNPLPPPRI
+374 KPGYHPGNPLPPPRI
-389 TNAMNGTSGASV
+389 TNAMNGTAGASA

-477 DPGVKVQKVS
+477 DPGVKVEKVS

-520 KISTVVYI
+520 KVSTVVYI

-647 QILAAVKAKNLE
+647 QILASVKAKNLE

-665 HKAEPDLDEHGNVI
+665 RKPEPDLDEHGNLI

-743 PTKIAFRVTSR
+743 PTKIAFRVTSG
-754 IDSHVILDTT
+754 IDSRVILDTV
-764 GAEHLLGNGD
+764 GAERLLGNGD

-811 NFNGEVVTEPEIV
+811 NFNGEVVAEPEIV

-830 GKGKKKKYRPQ
+830 GKTKKKKYRPQ

-856 GPPSEAFKTMAAKY
+856 GPPSEAFKAMAAKY
-870 LKPGDSELMQRALE
+870 LKPGDGELMQRALE

-900 LSIGYNNAATLMDQL
+900 LSIGYNSAATLIDQL

-924 LPGGQKRDILILGE
+924 LPGGQKREILILDQ
-938 LIETNK
+938 LIETNR

>member
-14 KTQFRFRYVLVAIL
+14 KPQFRFRYVLVAIL

-50 SAEPV
+50 STEPV

-78 YPITA
+78 YPIAA
-83 FLLICLGRSFI
+83 FLMICLVRSFI

-109 VVIGM
+109 AVIGM

-122 RDMVEWTTKL
+122 HDMNEWTAKL
-132 GIGHPGAPELAL
+132 GLGHPGTPELAL
-144 SGGVLGAQFAAPAFE
+144 SGGVIGAQFAAPAFE

-172 VGTMIVSMTVLLT
+172 VGTMIVSMTLLLT
-185 GLVLVFFADWK
+185 GIVLVFLADWK
-196 SILLNN
+196 TILLNN

-209 KKDCPEYDT
+209 KKDRPEYDT
-218 EDDEEDSAYAPP
+218 EEDEEDSAYAPP
-230 PPQYQQPPAPAPVPE
+230 PPQHPLPPAPAPVPE
-245 PEPYPEP
+245 PELQPEP
-252 PRPQPVP
+252 PRPQPAA

-278 QYAPPPPQYQQP
+278 QYAPPPPQYQQS
-290 YAQPY
+290 YAQP
-295 PPQYAP
+295 PQSVQENGHVQVP
-301 PPPQYQQ
+301 PPAVSVPS
-308 PAPQYAPPPQYPQ
+308 
-321 PEAPRPQPAQEMNQ
+321 E
-335 APAPDPE
+335 E

-348 FDVDPVKDEKKS
+348 FDVEPATDEKKS
-360 PPGSFSNFEGEPPE
+360 PPGTFSNFEGEPPE
-374 KPGYHPSNPLPPPRI
+374 KPGYHPGNPLPPPRI
-389 TNAMNGTSGASV
+389 TNAMNGTAGASA

-477 DPGVKVQKVS
+477 DPGVKVEKVS

-520 KISTVVYI
+520 KVSTVVYI

-647 QILAAVKAKNLE
+647 QILASVKAKNLE

-665 HKAEPDLDEHGNVI
+665 RKPEPDLDEHGNLI

-743 PTKIAFRVTSR
+743 PTKIAFRVTSG
-754 IDSHVILDTT
+754 IDSRVILDTV
-764 GAEHLLGNGD
+764 GAERLLGNGD

-811 NFNGEVVTEPEIV
+811 NFNGEVVAEPEIV

-830 GKGKKKKYRPQ
+830 GKAKKKKYRPQ

-856 GPPSEAFKTMAAKY
+856 GPPSEAFKAMAAKY
-870 LKPGDSELMQRALE
+870 LKPGDGELMQRALE

-900 LSIGYNNAATLMDQL
+900 LSIGYNSAATLIDQL

-924 LPGGQKRDILILGE
+924 LPGGQKREILILDQ
-938 LIETNK
+938 LIETNR

>member
-14 KTQFRFRYVLVAIL
+14 KPQFRFRYVLVAIL

-50 SAEPV
+50 STEPV

-78 YPITA
+78 YPITV

-122 RDMVEWTTKL
+122 RDMIEWTTKL

-185 GLVLVFFADWK
+185 GIVLVFLADWK
-196 SILLNN
+196 SILLSN

-209 KKDCPEYDT
+209 KKDRPEYDT
-218 EDDEEDSAYAPP
+218 EEDEEDSAYAPP
-230 PPQYQQPPAPAPVPE
+230 PPQYQQP
-245 PEPYPEP
+245 EP
-252 PRPQPVP
+252 PRPQMVP
-259 QYAPPPPQ
+259 
-267 YQQPYAQPYPP
+267 
-278 QYAPPPPQYQQP
+278 
-290 YAQPY
+290 
-295 PPQYAP
+295 
-301 PPPQYQQ
+301 
-308 PAPQYAPPPQYPQ
+308 
-321 PEAPRPQPAQEMNQ
+321 ETNQ
-335 APAPDPE
+335 APVPSASAPAEE

-348 FDVDPVKDEKKS
+348 FDVEPVKDEKKS

-374 KPGYHPSNPLPPPRI
+374 KPGYHPETPLPPPRI
-389 TNAMNGTSGASV
+389 TNAMNGTSGASA
-401 ATAHLARETAGLA
+401 ATAHLVRETAGLA

-477 DPGVKVQKVS
+477 DPGVKVEKVS

-520 KISTVVYI
+520 KVSTVVYI

-647 QILAAVKAKNLE
+647 QILASVKAKNLE

-743 PTKIAFRVTSR
+743 PTKIAFRVTSG
-754 IDSHVILDTT
+754 IDSRVILDTA
-764 GAEHLLGNGD
+764 GAERLLGNGD

-811 NFNGEVVTEPEIV
+811 NFNGDVVAEPEIV
-824 EGEEDE
+824 VGEEDE

-870 LKPGDSELMQRALE
+870 LKPGDGELMQRALE

-915 EERGVVSAP
+915 EERGIVSAP
-924 LPGGQKRDILILGE
+924 LPGGQKREILILDE

>member
-50 SAEPV
+50 SSEPV

-78 YPITA
+78 YPIAA
-83 FLLICLGRSFI
+83 FLMICLVRSFI

-109 VVIGM
+109 AVIGM

-122 RDMVEWTTKL
+122 HDMNEWTAKL
-132 GIGHPGAPELAL
+132 GLGHPGTPELAL
-144 SGGVLGAQFAAPAFE
+144 SGGVIGAQFAAPAFE

-172 VGTMIVSMTVLLT
+172 VGTMIVSMTLLLT
-185 GLVLVFFADWK
+185 GIVLVFLADWK
-196 SILLNN
+196 TILLNN

-209 KKDCPEYDT
+209 KKDRPEYDT
-218 EDDEEDSAYAPP
+218 EEDEEDSAYAPP
-230 PPQYQQPPAPAPVPE
+230 PPQHPQPPAPAPLPE
-245 PEPYPEP
+245 PELQPEP
-252 PRPQPVP
+252 PRPQPAA

-278 QYAPPPPQYQQP
+278 QYAPPPPQYQQS
-290 YAQPY
+290 YAQP
-295 PPQYAP
+295 PQSVQENGHVQVP
-301 PPPQYQQ
+301 PPAVSVPS
-308 PAPQYAPPPQYPQ
+308 
-321 PEAPRPQPAQEMNQ
+321 E
-335 APAPDPE
+335 E
-342 DDGVPP
+342 DDGLPP
-348 FDVDPVKDEKKS
+348 FDVEPATDEKKS
-360 PPGSFSNFEGEPPE
+360 PPGTFSNFEGEPPE
-374 KPGYHPSNPLPPPRI
+374 KPGYHPGNPLPPPRI
-389 TNAMNGTSGASV
+389 TNAMNGTAGASA

-477 DPGVKVQKVS
+477 DPGVKVEKVS

-520 KISTVVYI
+520 KVSTVVYI

-647 QILAAVKAKNLE
+647 QILASVKAKNLE

-665 HKAEPDLDEHGNVI
+665 RKPEPDLDEHGNLI

-743 PTKIAFRVTSR
+743 PTKIAFRVTSG
-754 IDSHVILDTT
+754 IDSRVILDTV
-764 GAEHLLGNGD
+764 GAERLLGNGD

-811 NFNGEVVTEPEIV
+811 NFNGEVVAEPEIV

-830 GKGKKKKYRPQ
+830 GKAKKKKYRPQ

-856 GPPSEAFKTMAAKY
+856 GPPSEAFKAMAAKY
-870 LKPGDSELMQRALE
+870 LKPGDGELMQRALE

-900 LSIGYNNAATLMDQL
+900 LSIGYNSAATLIDQL

-924 LPGGQKRDILILGE
+924 LPGGQKREILILDQ
-938 LIETNK
+938 LIETNR

>member
-50 SAEPV
+50 SSEPV

-78 YPITA
+78 YPIAA
-83 FLLICLGRSFI
+83 FLMICLVRSFI

-109 VVIGM
+109 AVIGM

-122 RDMVEWTTKL
+122 HDMNEWTAKL
-132 GIGHPGAPELAL
+132 GLGHPGTPELAL
-144 SGGVLGAQFAAPAFE
+144 SGGVIGAQFAAPAFE

-172 VGTMIVSMTVLLT
+172 VGTMIVSMTLLLT
-185 GLVLVFFADWK
+185 GIVLVFLADWK
-196 SILLNN
+196 TILLNN

-209 KKDCPEYDT
+209 KKDRPEYDT
-218 EDDEEDSAYAPP
+218 EEDEEDSAYAPP
-230 PPQYQQPPAPAPVPE
+230 PPQHPQPPAPAPVPE
-245 PEPYPEP
+245 PEL
-252 PRPQPVP
+252 QPAA

-301 PPPQYQQ
+301 PPPQYLQSYAQ
-308 PAPQYAPPPQYPQ
+308 PPQSVQENGHVQVPPPAVSVPS
-321 PEAPRPQPAQEMNQ
+321 E
-335 APAPDPE
+335 E

-348 FDVDPVKDEKKS
+348 FDVEPATDEKKS
-360 PPGSFSNFEGEPPE
+360 PPGTFSNFEGEPPE
-374 KPGYHPSNPLPPPRI
+374 KPGYHPGNPLPPPRI
-389 TNAMNGTSGASV
+389 TNAMNGTAGASA

-477 DPGVKVQKVS
+477 DPGVKVEKVS

-520 KISTVVYI
+520 KVSTVVYI

-647 QILAAVKAKNLE
+647 QILASVKAKNLE

-665 HKAEPDLDEHGNVI
+665 RKPEPDLDEHGNLI

-743 PTKIAFRVTSR
+743 PTKIAFRVTSG
-754 IDSHVILDTT
+754 IDSRVILDTV
-764 GAEHLLGNGD
+764 GAERLLGNGD

-811 NFNGEVVTEPEIV
+811 NFNGEVVAEPEIV

-830 GKGKKKKYRPQ
+830 GKAKKKKYRPQ

-870 LKPGDSELMQRALE
+870 LKPGDGELMQRALE

-900 LSIGYNNAATLMDQL
+900 LSIGYNSAATLIDQL

-924 LPGGQKRDILILGE
+924 LPGGQKREILILDQ
-938 LIETNK
+938 LIETNR

>member
-50 SAEPV
+50 SSEPV

-78 YPITA
+78 YPIAA
-83 FLLICLGRSFI
+83 FLMICLVRSFI

-109 VVIGM
+109 AVIGM

-122 RDMVEWTTKL
+122 HDMNEWTAKL
-132 GIGHPGAPELAL
+132 GLGHPGTPELAL
-144 SGGVLGAQFAAPAFE
+144 SGGVIGAQFAAPAFE

-172 VGTMIVSMTVLLT
+172 VGTMIVSMTLLLT
-185 GLVLVFFADWK
+185 GIVLVFLADWK
-196 SILLNN
+196 NILLNN

-209 KKDCPEYDT
+209 KKDRPEYDT
-218 EDDEEDSAYAPP
+218 EEDEEDSAYAPP
-230 PPQYQQPPAPAPVPE
+230 PPQHPQPPAPAPVPE
-245 PEPYPEP
+245 PELQPEP
-252 PRPQPVP
+252 PRPQPP
-259 QYAPPPPQ
+259 AQYAPPPPQ

-278 QYAPPPPQYQQP
+278 QYAPPPPQYQQS
-290 YAQPY
+290 YAQP
-295 PPQYAP
+295 PQSVQENGHVQVP
-301 PPPQYQQ
+301 PPAVSVPS
-308 PAPQYAPPPQYPQ
+308 
-321 PEAPRPQPAQEMNQ
+321 E
-335 APAPDPE
+335 E

-348 FDVDPVKDEKKS
+348 FDVEPATDEKKS
-360 PPGSFSNFEGEPPE
+360 PPGTFSNFEGEPPE
-374 KPGYHPSNPLPPPRI
+374 KPGYHPGNPLPPPRI
-389 TNAMNGTSGASV
+389 TNAMNGTAGASA

-477 DPGVKVQKVS
+477 DPGVKVEKVS

-520 KISTVVYI
+520 KVSTVVYI

-647 QILAAVKAKNLE
+647 QILASVKAKNLE

-665 HKAEPDLDEHGNVI
+665 RKPEPDLDEHGNLI

-743 PTKIAFRVTSR
+743 PTKIAFRVTSG
-754 IDSHVILDTT
+754 IDSRVILDTV
-764 GAEHLLGNGD
+764 GAERLLGNGD

-811 NFNGEVVTEPEIV
+811 NFNGEVVAEPEIV

-830 GKGKKKKYRPQ
+830 GKAKKKKYRPQ

-856 GPPSEAFKTMAAKY
+856 GPPSEAFKAMAAKY
-870 LKPGDSELMQRALE
+870 LKPGDGELMQRALE

-900 LSIGYNNAATLMDQL
+900 LSIGYNSAATLIDQL

-924 LPGGQKRDILILGE
+924 LPGGQKREILILDQ
-938 LIETNK
+938 LIETNR

>member
-50 SAEPV
+50 SSEPV

-78 YPITA
+78 YPIAA
-83 FLLICLGRSFI
+83 FLMICLVRSFI

-109 VVIGM
+109 AVIGM

-122 RDMVEWTTKL
+122 HDMNEWTAKL
-132 GIGHPGAPELAL
+132 GLGHPGTPELAL
-144 SGGVLGAQFAAPAFE
+144 SGGVIGAQFAAPAFE

-172 VGTMIVSMTVLLT
+172 VGTMIVSMTLLLT
-185 GLVLVFFADWK
+185 GIVLVFLADWK
-196 SILLNN
+196 NILLNN

-209 KKDCPEYDT
+209 KKDRPEYDT
-218 EDDEEDSAYAPP
+218 EEDEEDSAYAPP
-230 PPQYQQPPAPAPVPE
+230 PPQHPQPPAPAPVPE
-245 PEPYPEP
+245 PELQPEP
-252 PRPQPVP
+252 PRPQPAA

-278 QYAPPPPQYQQP
+278 QYAPPPPQYQQS
-290 YAQPY
+290 YAQP
-295 PPQYAP
+295 PQSVQENGHVQVP
-301 PPPQYQQ
+301 PPAVSVPS
-308 PAPQYAPPPQYPQ
+308 
-321 PEAPRPQPAQEMNQ
+321 E
-335 APAPDPE
+335 E

-348 FDVDPVKDEKKS
+348 FDVEPATDEKKS
-360 PPGSFSNFEGEPPE
+360 PPGTFSNFEGEPPE
-374 KPGYHPSNPLPPPRI
+374 KPGYHPGNPLPPPRI
-389 TNAMNGTSGASV
+389 TNAMNGTAGASA

-477 DPGVKVQKVS
+477 DPGVKVEKVS

-520 KISTVVYI
+520 KVSTVVYI

-647 QILAAVKAKNLE
+647 QILASVKAKNLE

-665 HKAEPDLDEHGNVI
+665 RKPEPDLDEHGNLI

-743 PTKIAFRVTSR
+743 PTKIAFRVTSG
-754 IDSHVILDTT
+754 IDSRVILDTV
-764 GAEHLLGNGD
+764 GAERLLGNGD

-811 NFNGEVVTEPEIV
+811 NFNGEVVAEPEIV

-830 GKGKKKKYRPQ
+830 GKAKKKKYRPQ

-856 GPPSEAFKTMAAKY
+856 GPPSEAFKAMAAKY
-870 LKPGDSELMQRALE
+870 LKPGDGELMQRALE

-900 LSIGYNNAATLMDQL
+900 LSIGYNSAATLIDQL

-924 LPGGQKRDILILGE
+924 LPGGQKREILILDQ
-938 LIETNK
+938 LIETNR

>member
-50 SAEPV
+50 SSEPV

-78 YPITA
+78 YPIAA
-83 FLLICLGRSFI
+83 FLMICLVRSFI

-109 VVIGM
+109 AVIGM

-122 RDMVEWTTKL
+122 HDMNEWTAKL
-132 GIGHPGAPELAL
+132 GLGHPGTPELAL
-144 SGGVLGAQFAAPAFE
+144 SGGVIGAQFAAPAFE

-172 VGTMIVSMTVLLT
+172 VGTMIVSMTLLLT
-185 GLVLVFFADWK
+185 GIVLVFLADWK
-196 SILLNN
+196 TILLNN

-209 KKDCPEYDT
+209 KKDRPEYDT
-218 EDDEEDSAYAPP
+218 EEDEEDSAYAPP
-230 PPQYQQPPAPAPVPE
+230 PPQHPQPPAPAPVPE
-245 PEPYPEP
+245 PELQPEP
-252 PRPQPVP
+252 PRPQPAA
-259 QYAPPPPQ
+259 QYVPPPPQ

-290 YAQPY
+290 YAQP
-295 PPQYAP
+295 PQSVQENGHVQVP
-301 PPPQYQQ
+301 PPAVSVPS
-308 PAPQYAPPPQYPQ
+308 
-321 PEAPRPQPAQEMNQ
+321 E
-335 APAPDPE
+335 E

-348 FDVDPVKDEKKS
+348 FDVEPATDEKKS
-360 PPGSFSNFEGEPPE
+360 PPGTFSNFEGEPPE
-374 KPGYHPSNPLPPPRI
+374 KPGYHPGNPLPPPRI
-389 TNAMNGTSGASV
+389 TNAMNGTAGASA

-477 DPGVKVQKVS
+477 DPGVKVEKVS

-520 KISTVVYI
+520 KVSTVVYI

-647 QILAAVKAKNLE
+647 QILASVKAKNLE

-665 HKAEPDLDEHGNVI
+665 RKPEPDLDEHGNLI

-743 PTKIAFRVTSR
+743 PTKIAFRVTSG
-754 IDSHVILDTT
+754 IDSRVILDTV
-764 GAEHLLGNGD
+764 GAERLLGNGD

-811 NFNGEVVTEPEIV
+811 NFNGEVVAEPEIV

-830 GKGKKKKYRPQ
+830 GKTKKKKYRPQ

-856 GPPSEAFKTMAAKY
+856 GPPSEAFKAMAAKY
-870 LKPGDSELMQRALE
+870 LKPGDGELMQRALE

-900 LSIGYNNAATLMDQL
+900 LSIGYNSAATLIDQL

-924 LPGGQKRDILILGE
+924 LPGGQKREILILDQ
-938 LIETNK
+938 LIETNR

>member
-50 SAEPV
+50 SSEPV

-78 YPITA
+78 YPIAA
-83 FLLICLGRSFI
+83 FLMICLVRSFI

-109 VVIGM
+109 AVIGM

-122 RDMVEWTTKL
+122 HDMNEWTAKL
-132 GIGHPGAPELAL
+132 GLGHPGTPELAL
-144 SGGVLGAQFAAPAFE
+144 SGGVIGAQFAAPAFE

-172 VGTMIVSMTVLLT
+172 VGTMIVSMTLLLT
-185 GLVLVFFADWK
+185 GIVLVFLADWK
-196 SILLNN
+196 TILLNN

-209 KKDCPEYDT
+209 KKDRPEYDT
-218 EDDEEDSAYAPP
+218 EEDEEDSAYAPP
-230 PPQYQQPPAPAPVPE
+230 PPQHPQPPAPAPVPK
-245 PEPYPEP
+245 PELQPEP
-252 PRPQPVP
+252 PRPQPAA

-278 QYAPPPPQYQQP
+278 QYAPPPPQYLQS
-290 YAQPY
+290 YAQP
-295 PPQYAP
+295 PQSVQENGHVQVP
-301 PPPQYQQ
+301 PPAVSVPS
-308 PAPQYAPPPQYPQ
+308 
-321 PEAPRPQPAQEMNQ
+321 E
-335 APAPDPE
+335 E

-348 FDVDPVKDEKKS
+348 FDVEPATDEKKS
-360 PPGSFSNFEGEPPE
+360 PPGTFSNFEGEPPE
-374 KPGYHPSNPLPPPRI
+374 KPGYHPGNPLPPPRI
-389 TNAMNGTSGASV
+389 TNAMNGTAGASA

-477 DPGVKVQKVS
+477 DPGVKVEKVS

-520 KISTVVYI
+520 KVSTVVYI

-647 QILAAVKAKNLE
+647 QILASVKAKNLE

-665 HKAEPDLDEHGNVI
+665 RKPEPDLDEHGNLI

-743 PTKIAFRVTSR
+743 PTKIAFRVTSG
-754 IDSHVILDTT
+754 IDSRVILDTV
-764 GAEHLLGNGD
+764 GAERLLGNGD

-811 NFNGEVVTEPEIV
+811 NFNGEVVAEPEIV

-830 GKGKKKKYRPQ
+830 GKAKKKKYRPQ

-856 GPPSEAFKTMAAKY
+856 GPPSEAFKAMAAKY
-870 LKPGDSELMQRALE
+870 LKPGDGELMQRALE

-900 LSIGYNNAATLMDQL
+900 LSIGYNSAATLIDQL

-924 LPGGQKRDILILGE
+924 LPGGQKREILILDQ
-938 LIETNK
+938 LIETNR

>member
-50 SAEPV
+50 SSEPV

-78 YPITA
+78 YPIAA
-83 FLLICLGRSFI
+83 FLMICLVRSFI

-109 VVIGM
+109 AVIGM

-122 RDMVEWTTKL
+122 HDMNEWTAKL
-132 GIGHPGAPELAL
+132 GLGHPGTPELAL
-144 SGGVLGAQFAAPAFE
+144 SGGVIGAQFAAPAFE

-172 VGTMIVSMTVLLT
+172 VGTMIVSMTLLLT
-185 GLVLVFFADWK
+185 GIVLVFLADWK
-196 SILLNN
+196 TILLNN

-209 KKDCPEYDT
+209 KKDRPEYDT
-218 EDDEEDSAYAPP
+218 EEDEEDSAYAPP
-230 PPQYQQPPAPAPVPE
+230 PPQHPQPPAPAPVPE
-245 PEPYPEP
+245 PELQPEP
-252 PRPQPVP
+252 PRPHPAA

-278 QYAPPPPQYQQP
+278 QYAPPPPQYQQS
-290 YAQPY
+290 YAQP
-295 PPQYAP
+295 PQSVQENGHVQVP
-301 PPPQYQQ
+301 PPAVSVPS
-308 PAPQYAPPPQYPQ
+308 
-321 PEAPRPQPAQEMNQ
+321 E
-335 APAPDPE
+335 E

-348 FDVDPVKDEKKS
+348 FDVEPATDEKKS
-360 PPGSFSNFEGEPPE
+360 PPGTFSNFEGEPPE
-374 KPGYHPSNPLPPPRI
+374 KPGYHPGNPLPPPRI
-389 TNAMNGTSGASV
+389 TNAMNGTAGASA

-477 DPGVKVQKVS
+477 DPGVKVEKVS

-520 KISTVVYI
+520 KVSTVVYI

-647 QILAAVKAKNLE
+647 QILASVKAKNLE

-665 HKAEPDLDEHGNVI
+665 RKPEPDLDEHGNLI

-743 PTKIAFRVTSR
+743 PTKIAFRVTSG
-754 IDSHVILDTT
+754 IDSRVILDTV
-764 GAEHLLGNGD
+764 GAERLLGNGD

-811 NFNGEVVTEPEIV
+811 NFNGEVVAEPEIV

-830 GKGKKKKYRPQ
+830 GKAKKKKYRPQ

-856 GPPSEAFKTMAAKY
+856 GPPSEAFKAMAAKY
-870 LKPGDSELMQRALE
+870 LKPGDGELMQRALE

-900 LSIGYNNAATLMDQL
+900 LSIGYNSAATLIDQL

-924 LPGGQKRDILILGE
+924 LPGGQKREILILDQ
-938 LIETNK
+938 LIETNR

>member
-50 SAEPV
+50 SSEPV

-78 YPITA
+78 YPIAA
-83 FLLICLGRSFI
+83 FLMICLVRSFI

-109 VVIGM
+109 AVIGM

-122 RDMVEWTTKL
+122 HDMNEWTAKL
-132 GIGHPGAPELAL
+132 GLGHPGTPELAL
-144 SGGVLGAQFAAPAFE
+144 SGGVIGAQFAAPAFE

-172 VGTMIVSMTVLLT
+172 VGTMIVSMTLLLT
-185 GLVLVFFADWK
+185 GIVLVFLADWK
-196 SILLNN
+196 TILLNN

-209 KKDCPEYDT
+209 KKDRPEYDT
-218 EDDEEDSAYAPP
+218 EEDEEDSAYAPP
-230 PPQYQQPPAPAPVPE
+230 PPQHPQPPAPAPVPE
-245 PEPYPEP
+245 PELQPEP
-252 PRPQPVP
+252 PRPQPAA
-259 QYAPPPPQ
+259 QYVPPPPQ

-278 QYAPPPPQYQQP
+278 QYAPPPPQYQQS
-290 YAQPY
+290 YAQP
-295 PPQYAP
+295 PQSVQENGHVQVP
-301 PPPQYQQ
+301 PPAVSVPS
-308 PAPQYAPPPQYPQ
+308 
-321 PEAPRPQPAQEMNQ
+321 E
-335 APAPDPE
+335 E

-348 FDVDPVKDEKKS
+348 FDVEPATDEKKS
-360 PPGSFSNFEGEPPE
+360 PPGTFSNFEGEPPE
-374 KPGYHPSNPLPPPRI
+374 KPGYHPGNPLPPPRI
-389 TNAMNGTSGASV
+389 TNAMNGTAGASA

-477 DPGVKVQKVS
+477 DPGVKVEKVS

-520 KISTVVYI
+520 KVSTVVYI

-647 QILAAVKAKNLE
+647 QILASVKAKNLE

-665 HKAEPDLDEHGNVI
+665 RKPEPDLDEHGNLI

-743 PTKIAFRVTSR
+743 PTKIAFRVTSG
-754 IDSHVILDTT
+754 IDSRVILDTV
-764 GAEHLLGNGD
+764 GAERLLGNGD

-811 NFNGEVVTEPEIV
+811 NFNGEVVAEPEIV

-830 GKGKKKKYRPQ
+830 GKTKKKKYRPQ

-856 GPPSEAFKTMAAKY
+856 GPPSEAFKAMAAKY
-870 LKPGDSELMQRALE
+870 LKPGDGELMQRALE

-900 LSIGYNNAATLMDQL
+900 LSIGYNSAATLIDQL

-924 LPGGQKRDILILGE
+924 LPGGQKREILILDQ
-938 LIETNK
+938 LIETNR

>member
-50 SAEPV
+50 SSEPV

-78 YPITA
+78 YPIAA
-83 FLLICLGRSFI
+83 FLMICLVRSFI

-109 VVIGM
+109 AVIGM

-122 RDMVEWTTKL
+122 HDMNEWTAKL
-132 GIGHPGAPELAL
+132 GLGHPGTPELAL
-144 SGGVLGAQFAAPAFE
+144 SGGVIGAQFAAPAFE

-172 VGTMIVSMTVLLT
+172 VGTMIVSMTLLLT
-185 GLVLVFFADWK
+185 GIVLVFLADWK
-196 SILLNN
+196 TILLNN

-209 KKDCPEYDT
+209 KKDRPEYDT
-218 EDDEEDSAYAPP
+218 EEDEEDSAYAPP
-230 PPQYQQPPAPAPVPE
+230 PPQHPLPPAPAPVPE
-245 PEPYPEP
+245 PELQPEP
-252 PRPQPVP
+252 PRPQPP
-259 QYAPPPPQ
+259 AQYAPPPPQ

-278 QYAPPPPQYQQP
+278 QYAPPPPQYQQS
-290 YAQPY
+290 YAQP
-295 PPQYAP
+295 PQSVQENGHVQVP
-301 PPPQYQQ
+301 PPAVSVPS
-308 PAPQYAPPPQYPQ
+308 
-321 PEAPRPQPAQEMNQ
+321 E
-335 APAPDPE
+335 E

-348 FDVDPVKDEKKS
+348 FDVEPATDEKKS
-360 PPGSFSNFEGEPPE
+360 PPGTFSNFEGEPPE
-374 KPGYHPSNPLPPPRI
+374 KPGYHPGNPLPPPRI
-389 TNAMNGTSGASV
+389 TNAMNGTAGASA

-477 DPGVKVQKVS
+477 DPGVKVEKVS

-520 KISTVVYI
+520 KVSTVVYI

-647 QILAAVKAKNLE
+647 QILASVKAKNLE

-665 HKAEPDLDEHGNVI
+665 RKPEPDLDEHGNLI

-743 PTKIAFRVTSR
+743 PTKIAFRVTSG
-754 IDSHVILDTT
+754 IDSRVILDTV
-764 GAEHLLGNGD
+764 GAERLLGNGD

-811 NFNGEVVTEPEIV
+811 NFNGEVVAEPEIV

-830 GKGKKKKYRPQ
+830 GKAKKKKYRPQ

-856 GPPSEAFKTMAAKY
+856 GPPSEAFKAMAAKY
-870 LKPGDSELMQRALE
+870 LKPGDGELMQRALE

-900 LSIGYNNAATLMDQL
+900 LSIGYNSAATLIDQL

-924 LPGGQKRDILILGE
+924 LPGGQKREILILDQ
-938 LIETNK
+938 LIETNR

>member
-50 SAEPV
+50 SSEPV

-78 YPITA
+78 YPIAA
-83 FLLICLGRSFI
+83 FLMICLVRSFI

-109 VVIGM
+109 AVIGM

-122 RDMVEWTTKL
+122 HDMNEWTAKL
-132 GIGHPGAPELAL
+132 GLGHPGTPELAL
-144 SGGVLGAQFAAPAFE
+144 SGGVIGAQFAAPAFE

-172 VGTMIVSMTVLLT
+172 VGTMIVSMTLLLT
-185 GLVLVFFADWK
+185 GIVLVFLADWK
-196 SILLNN
+196 TILLNN

-209 KKDCPEYDT
+209 KKDRPEYDT
-218 EDDEEDSAYAPP
+218 EEDEEDSAYAPP
-230 PPQYQQPPAPAPVPE
+230 PPQHPQPPAPAPVPE
-245 PEPYPEP
+245 PELQPEP
-252 PRPQPVP
+252 PRPQPAA

-290 YAQPY
+290 YAQP
-295 PPQYAP
+295 PQSVQENGHVQVP
-301 PPPQYQQ
+301 PPAVSVPS
-308 PAPQYAPPPQYPQ
+308 
-321 PEAPRPQPAQEMNQ
+321 E
-335 APAPDPE
+335 E
-342 DDGVPP
+342 DDGLPP
-348 FDVDPVKDEKKS
+348 FDVEPATDEKKS
-360 PPGSFSNFEGEPPE
+360 PPGTFSNFEGEPPE
-374 KPGYHPSNPLPPPRI
+374 KPGYHPGNPLPPPRI
-389 TNAMNGTSGASV
+389 TNAMNGTAGASA

-477 DPGVKVQKVS
+477 DPGVKVEKVS

-520 KISTVVYI
+520 KVSTVVYI

-647 QILAAVKAKNLE
+647 QILASVKAKNLE

-665 HKAEPDLDEHGNVI
+665 RKPEPDLDEHGNLI

-743 PTKIAFRVTSR
+743 PTKIAFRVTSG
-754 IDSHVILDTT
+754 IDSRVILDTV
-764 GAEHLLGNGD
+764 GAERLLGNGD

-811 NFNGEVVTEPEIV
+811 NFNGEVVAEPEIV

-830 GKGKKKKYRPQ
+830 GKAKKKKYRPQ

-856 GPPSEAFKTMAAKY
+856 GPPSEAFKAMAAKY
-870 LKPGDSELMQRALE
+870 LKPGDGELMQRALE

-900 LSIGYNNAATLMDQL
+900 LSIGYNSAATLIDQL

-924 LPGGQKRDILILGE
+924 LPGGQKREILILDQ
-938 LIETNK
+938 LIETNR

>member
-50 SAEPV
+50 SSEPV

-78 YPITA
+78 YPIAA
-83 FLLICLGRSFI
+83 FLMICLVRSFI

-109 VVIGM
+109 AVIGM

-122 RDMVEWTTKL
+122 HDMNEWTAKL
-132 GIGHPGAPELAL
+132 GLGHPGTPELAL
-144 SGGVLGAQFAAPAFE
+144 SGGVIGAQFAAPAFE

-172 VGTMIVSMTVLLT
+172 VGTMIVSMTLLLT
-185 GLVLVFFADWK
+185 GIVLVFLADWK
-196 SILLNN
+196 TILLNN

-209 KKDCPEYDT
+209 KKDRPEYDT
-218 EDDEEDSAYAPP
+218 EEDEEDSAYAPP
-230 PPQYQQPPAPAPVPE
+230 PPQHPQPPAPAPVPE
-245 PEPYPEP
+245 PELQPEP
-252 PRPQPVP
+252 PRPQPAA

-278 QYAPPPPQYQQP
+278 QYAPPPPQYQQS
-290 YAQPY
+290 YAQP
-295 PPQYAP
+295 PQSVQENGHVQVP
-301 PPPQYQQ
+301 PPAVSVPS
-308 PAPQYAPPPQYPQ
+308 
-321 PEAPRPQPAQEMNQ
+321 E
-335 APAPDPE
+335 E

-348 FDVDPVKDEKKS
+348 FDVEPATDEKKS
-360 PPGSFSNFEGEPPE
+360 PPGTFSNFEGEPPE
-374 KPGYHPSNPLPPPRI
+374 KPGYHPGNPLPPPRI
-389 TNAMNGTSGASV
+389 TNAMNGTAGASA

-477 DPGVKVQKVS
+477 DPGVKVEKVS

-520 KISTVVYI
+520 KVSTVVYI

-647 QILAAVKAKNLE
+647 QILASVKAKNLE

-665 HKAEPDLDEHGNVI
+665 RKPEPDLDEHGNLI

-743 PTKIAFRVTSR
+743 PTKIAFRVTSG
-754 IDSHVILDTT
+754 IDSRVILDTV
-764 GAEHLLGNGD
+764 GAERLLGNGD

-811 NFNGEVVTEPEIV
+811 NFNGEVVAEPEIV

-830 GKGKKKKYRPQ
+830 GKAKKKKYRPQ

-856 GPPSEAFKTMAAKY
+856 GPPSEAFKAMAAKY
-870 LKPGDSELMQRALE
+870 LKPGDGELMQRALE

-900 LSIGYNNAATLMDQL
+900 LSIGYNSAATLIDQL

-924 LPGGQKRDILILGE
+924 LPGGQKREILILDQ
-938 LIETNK
+938 LIETNR